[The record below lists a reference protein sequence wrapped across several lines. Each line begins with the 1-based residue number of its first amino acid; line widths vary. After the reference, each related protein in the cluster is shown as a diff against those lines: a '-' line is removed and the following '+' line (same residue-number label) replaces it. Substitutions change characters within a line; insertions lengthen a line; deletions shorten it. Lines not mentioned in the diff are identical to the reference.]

1 MASWPR
7 PLTQKRQRIRHLRPT
22 RTRFEASDAR
32 RDFGFRISNFGFSL
46 SVNRNSGLSS
56 IRNRKSAIS
65 ISMSIYRRVLAYYR
79 PFWPQT
85 IFGLLLSLC
94 GIGLNL
100 LKPWPLKFIVDQIL
114 PSFARGSQTNTFIG
128 FQLFAGHLRIPTSP
142 ILSVHGLIAALCL
155 ALIAIQLVWG
165 AINWITSYLFVKIG
179 LQALLK
185 LRTDLY
191 AYLQSLSLKYHDAR
205 RSSDSSFR
213 VAYDSQSIQTI
224 YNKGF
229 TNIFGSIIT
238 LVGTFVIMVR
248 LDWQL
253 TLLSLAIVPLIV
265 GAIYFFA
272 HRIRRESTF
281 IQEQESAMLAQAQEG
296 LSSIRMVHAFGREEF
311 EILQFHQQASQSLE
325 ANLRLTL
332 TNVNSALV
340 ISTLMVI
347 GTAAMYYVGTL
358 HVLAGTLTLGSL
370 LVFSAYLLMLYQ
382 PLESLTYTA
391 WAMEGATAGA
401 RRCFEVLD
409 GQDDV
414 VDSPKAIAISSAR
427 GLIEFQNVSF
437 AYAQDRRV
445 LHNLHLTISPNQ
457 IVALVGGTG
466 AGKST
471 LLSLV
476 PRFYD
481 PTSGS
486 VMLDGCDLREITKK
500 SLRAQIAIVLQDTL
514 LFSTSVR
521 ENIAYGRPDATEE
534 EIVDAARR
542 AQADEFILQMP
553 NGYQSAVGERGG
565 HLSVGQ
571 RQRLGIARAFLKNAP
586 VLLLDEPTSAL
597 DPATESAIM
606 ETIKELMRGRTT
618 LIATHRL
625 ATVHNVDQIVVL
637 DRGRV
642 VEQGRGSELV
652 ARGGVYAKLYTSGK
666 FAT

>member
-1 MASWPR
+1 
-7 PLTQKRQRIRHLRPT
+7 
-22 RTRFEASDAR
+22 
-32 RDFGFRISNFGFSL
+32 
-46 SVNRNSGLSS
+46 
-56 IRNRKSAIS
+56 
-65 ISMSIYRRVLAYYR
+65 MSIYRRVLKYYR
-79 PFWPQT
+79 PFLPQT
-85 IFGLLLSLC
+85 LLGLVLSLA

-100 LKPWPLKFIVDQIL
+100 LKPWPFKIIVDNFL
-114 PSFARGSQTNTFIG
+114 RSGSAIRADWRTG
-128 FQLFAGHLRIPTSP
+128 VAL
-142 ILSVHGLIAALCL
+142 LCL
-155 ALIAIQLVWG
+155 ALVAIQLLWG
-165 AINWITSYLFVKIG
+165 VMNWITNYLFVKIG

-191 AYLQSLSLKYHDAR
+191 SYLQSLSLKYHDAR
-205 RSSDSSFR
+205 RSTDSSFR

-229 TNIFGSIIT
+229 TNIFGSAIT
-238 LVGTFVIMVR
+238 LIGTFVIMVQ

-265 GAIYFFA
+265 GAIYIFA
-272 HRIRRESTF
+272 HRIRRESTS
-281 IQEQESAMLAQAQEG
+281 IQEQESAVLTQAQEG

-311 EILQFHQQASQSLE
+311 EISQFHQQARQSLQ

-401 RRCFEVLD
+401 KRCFEVLD
-409 GQDDV
+409 RQDDV
-414 VDSPKAIAISSAR
+414 VDSPSAIAISSAK
-427 GLIEFQNVSF
+427 GAIAFNAVSF
-437 AYAQDRRV
+437 GYAEDRHV
-445 LHNLHLTISPNQ
+445 LRDVDLRIEPNQ
-457 IVALVGGTG
+457 IVGLVGGTG

-481 PTSGS
+481 PAIGS
-486 VMLDGCDLREITKK
+486 ITLDGHDLREITKK
-500 SLRAQIAIVLQDTL
+500 KLRTQIAIVLQDTL
-514 LFSTSVR
+514 LFSTTVR
-521 ENIAYGRPDATEE
+521 GNIAYGRPDATEE
-534 EIVDAARR
+534 EIVDAACR
-542 AQADEFILQMP
+542 AQADEFIRQLP
-553 NGYQSAVGERGG
+553 NGYASLVGERGG
-565 HLSVGQ
+565 HLRVGQ
-571 RQRLGIARAFLKNAP
+571 RQRIGIARAFLKNAP

-597 DPATESAIM
+597 DPSTEAAIM
-606 ETIKELMRGRTT
+606 ETIRELMRGRTT

-625 ATVHNVDQIVVL
+625 ATIHGLDQIIVL
-637 DRGRV
+637 EHGRV
-642 VEQGRGSELV
+642 VEKGLGPELI

-666 FAT
+666 FPS

>member
-1 MASWPR
+1 
-7 PLTQKRQRIRHLRPT
+7 
-22 RTRFEASDAR
+22 
-32 RDFGFRISNFGFSL
+32 
-46 SVNRNSGLSS
+46 
-56 IRNRKSAIS
+56 
-65 ISMSIYRRVLAYYR
+65 MSIYRRVLRYYQ
-79 PFWPQT
+79 PFWGQT
-85 IFGLLLSLC
+85 MVGLFLSLV

-100 LKPWPLKFIVDQIL
+100 LKPWPFKIIVDDFL
-114 PSFARGSQTNTFIG
+114 RPTPAARGDWRTWVP
-128 FQLFAGHLRIPTSP
+128 L
-142 ILSVHGLIAALCL
+142 LCL
-155 ALIAIQLVWG
+155 ALVVIQLAWG
-165 AINWITSYLFVKIG
+165 IINWITNYLFVKIG

-191 AYLQSLSLKYHDAR
+191 SHLQRLSLKFHDAR
-205 RSSDSSFR
+205 RSADSSFR

-229 TNIFGSIIT
+229 TNIFASVIALI
-238 LVGTFVIMVR
+238 GTFIVMLR
-248 LDWQL
+248 LDWIL

-272 HRIRRESTF
+272 RRIRSESTS
-281 IQEQESAMLAQAQEG
+281 IQEQESAVLAQAQEG
-296 LSSIRMVHAFGREEF
+296 LSSIRMVHAFGREDF
-311 EILQFHQQASQSLE
+311 EVRQFHQQAQQSLQ

-358 HVLAGTLTLGSL
+358 HVLAGTLSLGSL

-401 RRCFEVLD
+401 KRCFEVLD
-409 GQDDV
+409 REDDV
-414 VDSPKAIAISSAR
+414 RDSPNAVDISSAK
-427 GLIEFQNVSF
+427 GAIEFRSVNF
-437 AYAQDRRV
+437 GYAENRIV
-445 LHNLHLTISPNQ
+445 LRDINLSISPNQ
-457 IVALVGGTG
+457 IVGLVGGTG

-481 PTSGS
+481 PTTGS
-486 VMLDGCDLREITKK
+486 VILDGRNVRESTKK

-514 LFSTSVR
+514 LFSTTVR
-521 ENIAYGRPDATEE
+521 ENIAYGRPNATDE
-534 EIVDAARR
+534 EIIEAARR
-542 AQADEFILQMP
+542 AQAEEFIRQMP
-553 NGYQSAVGERGG
+553 QGYDSLVGERGG

-571 RQRLGIARAFLKNAP
+571 RQRIGIARAFLKNAP
-586 VLLLDEPTSAL
+586 ILLLDEPTSAL
-597 DPATESAIM
+597 DPATEAAIM

-625 ATVHNVDQIVVL
+625 ATIHNLDQIIVL
-637 DRGRV
+637 DHGRV
-642 VEQGRGSELV
+642 IEQGRGPELLT
-652 ARGGVYAKLYTSGK
+652 RGGVYAKLYASGK
-666 FAT
+666 FPT

>member
-1 MASWPR
+1 
-7 PLTQKRQRIRHLRPT
+7 
-22 RTRFEASDAR
+22 
-32 RDFGFRISNFGFSL
+32 
-46 SVNRNSGLSS
+46 
-56 IRNRKSAIS
+56 
-65 ISMSIYRRVLAYYR
+65 MSIYRRVLRYYR
-79 PFWPQT
+79 PFWGQT
-85 IFGLLLSLC
+85 GFGLGLTLG

-100 LKPWPLKFIVDQIL
+100 LKPWPFKIIVDDFL
-114 PSFARGSQTNTFIG
+114 RANGAARSDWRLWIPLLCVALVVI
-128 FQLFAGHLRIPTSP
+128 QLF
-142 ILSVHGLIAALCL
+142 
-155 ALIAIQLVWG
+155 WG
-165 AINWITSYLFVKIG
+165 IINWITNYLFVKIG

-191 AYLQSLSLKYHDAR
+191 SYLQSLSLKYHDMR

-229 TNIFGSIIT
+229 TNIFGSAIT
-238 LVGTFVIMVR
+238 LAGTFLIMVR

-253 TLLSLAIVPLIV
+253 TLLSLAIVPPVV

-281 IQEQESAMLAQAQEG
+281 IQERESAILAQVQEG

-311 EILQFHQQASQSLE
+311 EVGQFHQQASQSLQ

-340 ISTLMVI
+340 ISTLMVV

-401 RRCFEVLD
+401 KRCFEVLD

-414 VDSPKAIAISSAR
+414 VDSSEAIAIAETKGALR
-427 GLIEFQNVSF
+427 FQNVSF
-437 AYAQDRRV
+437 GYAQDRHV
-445 LHNLHLTISPNQ
+445 LHHVDLAISPNQ

-481 PTSGS
+481 PTEGS
-486 VMLDGCDLREITKK
+486 IAIDGRDLRAITKK
-500 SLRAQIAIVLQDTL
+500 SLRAQIAIVLQGTL
-514 LFSTSVR
+514 LFSTTVR

-542 AQADEFILQMP
+542 AQADDFIRQLP
-553 NGYQSAVGERGG
+553 TGYASPIGERGG

-571 RQRLGIARAFLKNAP
+571 RQRIGIARAFLKNAP
-586 VLLLDEPTSAL
+586 ILLLDEPTSAL
-597 DPATESAIM
+597 DPATEAAIM

-625 ATVHNVDQIVVL
+625 ATIHNCDQIVVL
-637 DRGRV
+637 ERGFV
-642 VEQGRGSELV
+642 VEQGRGPELV
-652 ARGGVYAKLYTSGK
+652 ARGGVYANLYTSGK
-666 FAT
+666 FHT

>member
-1 MASWPR
+1 
-7 PLTQKRQRIRHLRPT
+7 
-22 RTRFEASDAR
+22 
-32 RDFGFRISNFGFSL
+32 
-46 SVNRNSGLSS
+46 
-56 IRNRKSAIS
+56 
-65 ISMSIYRRVLAYYR
+65 MSIYRRVLRYYR
-79 PFWPQT
+79 PFLGQT
-85 IFGLLLSLC
+85 IFGLLLSLI

-100 LKPWPLKFIVDQIL
+100 LKPWPFKIIVDDFL
-114 PSFARGSQTNTFIG
+114 R
-128 FQLFAGHLRIPTSP
+128 AGPAIPGNWRVWIP
-142 ILSVHGLIAALCL
+142 LLCL
-155 ALIAIQLVWG
+155 GLVAIQLLWG
-165 AINWITSYLFVKIG
+165 IINWITNYLFVKIG

-191 AYLQSLSLKYHDAR
+191 SCLQSLSLKYHDAR

-229 TNIFGSIIT
+229 TNVFGSIIT
-238 LVGTFVIMVR
+238 LIGTFVIMLQ

-253 TLLSLAIVPLIV
+253 TFVSLAIVPLIV
-265 GAIYFFA
+265 GAIYLFA
-272 HRIRRESTF
+272 HRIRHESTS

-311 EILQFHQQASQSLE
+311 EVRQFHQQARQSFQ

-340 ISTLMVI
+340 ISTLMVV
-347 GTAAMYYVGTL
+347 GTAAMYYVGAL

-401 RRCFEVLD
+401 KRCFEVLD
-409 GQDDV
+409 RQDDV
-414 VDSPKAIAISSAR
+414 VDSPGAIAISSAA
-427 GLIEFQNVSF
+427 GAVAFESVSF
-437 AYAQDRRV
+437 GYAADRCV
-445 LHNLHLTISPNQ
+445 LWDIDLCIDPNQ

-481 PTSGS
+481 PTTGS
-486 VMLDGCDLREITKK
+486 IALDGHDLRQITKK
-500 SLRAQIAIVLQDTL
+500 TLRTQIAIVLQDTL
-514 LFSTSVR
+514 LFSTTVR

-534 EIVDAARR
+534 DIIDAARR
-542 AQADEFILQMP
+542 AQADDFIRQLP
-553 NGYQSAVGERGG
+553 KGYASPVGERGG

-571 RQRLGIARAFLKNAP
+571 RQRIGIARAFLKNAP
-586 VLLLDEPTSAL
+586 ILLLDEPTSAL
-597 DPATESAIM
+597 DPTTELAIM

-625 ATVHNVDQIVVL
+625 GTIHNVDQIVVL
-637 DRGRV
+637 DSGRI
-642 VEQGRGSELV
+642 VEKGHGPELVGRG
-652 ARGGVYAKLYTSGK
+652 GIYAKLYTSGK
-666 FAT
+666 FPS

>member
-1 MASWPR
+1 
-7 PLTQKRQRIRHLRPT
+7 
-22 RTRFEASDAR
+22 
-32 RDFGFRISNFGFSL
+32 
-46 SVNRNSGLSS
+46 
-56 IRNRKSAIS
+56 
-65 ISMSIYRRVLAYYR
+65 MSIYRRVLRYYR
-79 PFWPQT
+79 PFLPQT
-85 IFGLLLSLC
+85 IFGLLLTVA

-100 LKPWPLKFIVDQIL
+100 LKPWPFKIIVDDFL
-114 PSFARGSQTNTFIG
+114 RVNSTARSDGRTW
-128 FQLFAGHLRIPTSP
+128 IP
-142 ILSVHGLIAALCL
+142 LLCL
-155 ALIAIQLVWG
+155 ALVAIQLLWG
-165 AINWITSYLFVKIG
+165 IINWITNYLFVKIG

-191 AYLQSLSLKYHDAR
+191 SYLQSLSLKYHDAR

-229 TNIFGSIIT
+229 TNIFGSTIT
-238 LVGTFVIMVR
+238 LAGTFVIMVR

-265 GAIYFFA
+265 AAIYFFA

-311 EILQFHQQASQSLE
+311 EVRQFHRQARQSLQ

-401 RRCFEVLD
+401 KRCFEVLD
-409 GQDDV
+409 RQDDV
-414 VDSPKAIAISSAR
+414 VDSPKAIAILSAR
-427 GLIEFQNVSF
+427 GSIEFQNVSF
-437 AYAQDRRV
+437 AYAQDRDV
-445 LHNLHLTISPNQ
+445 LHNLDLTISPNQ

-486 VMLDGCDLREITKK
+486 VTLDGCDLREITKR

-542 AQADEFILQMP
+542 AQADEFIRQMP

-597 DPATESAIM
+597 DPTTESAIM

-625 ATVHNVDQIVVL
+625 ATVHNVDQIIVL
-637 DRGRV
+637 ERGHI

-652 ARGGVYAKLYTSGK
+652 ARGGVYAKLYASGHYPS
-666 FAT
+666 

>member
-1 MASWPR
+1 
-7 PLTQKRQRIRHLRPT
+7 
-22 RTRFEASDAR
+22 
-32 RDFGFRISNFGFSL
+32 
-46 SVNRNSGLSS
+46 
-56 IRNRKSAIS
+56 
-65 ISMSIYRRVLAYYR
+65 MSIYRRVLRYYR
-79 PFWPQT
+79 PFLGQT
-85 IFGLLLSLC
+85 IFGLCLALI

-100 LKPWPLKFIVDQIL
+100 LKPWPFKIIVDDFLRPGSAIRPDWRFWIL
-114 PSFARGSQTNTFIG
+114 
-128 FQLFAGHLRIPTSP
+128 L
-142 ILSVHGLIAALCL
+142 LCL
-155 ALIAIQLVWG
+155 ALIGIQILWG
-165 AINWITSYLFVKIG
+165 IINWITNYLFVKIG

-191 AYLQSLSLKYHDAR
+191 SYLQSLSLKYHDAR

-229 TNIFGSIIT
+229 TNIFSSIIT
-238 LVGTFVIMVR
+238 LIGTFVIMLR

-253 TLLSLAIVPLIV
+253 TLVSLGIVPLVV
-265 GAIYFFA
+265 GAIYLFA
-272 HRIRRESTF
+272 HRIRRESTS
-281 IQEQESAMLAQAQEG
+281 IQEQESAVLAQAQEG

-311 EILQFHQQASQSLE
+311 EVRQFQQQAHQSLQ

-340 ISTLMVI
+340 ISTLMVVGTTVMYYI
-347 GTAAMYYVGTL
+347 GTQ

-401 RRCFEVLD
+401 KRCFEVLD
-409 GQDDV
+409 RQDDV
-414 VDSPKAIAISSAR
+414 VDSAGAVAISSAK
-427 GLIEFQNVSF
+427 GAIAFQAVSF
-437 AYAQDRRV
+437 GYVPERYV
-445 LHNLHLTISPNQ
+445 LRDIDVRIEPNQ
-457 IVALVGGTG
+457 IVGLAGGTG

-481 PTSGS
+481 QSAGS
-486 VMLDGCDLREITKK
+486 ITLDGRDIRQITKK

-514 LFSTSVR
+514 LFSTTIR
-521 ENIAYGRPDATEE
+521 ENIAYGRPDATED
-534 EIVDAARR
+534 EIIEAAHR
-542 AQADEFILQMP
+542 AQADEFIRQIP
-553 NGYQSAVGERGG
+553 EGYDSPVGERGG

-571 RQRLGIARAFLKNAP
+571 RQRIGIARAFLKNAP
-586 VLLLDEPTSAL
+586 ILLLDEPTSAL
-597 DPATESAIM
+597 DPSTESAIM

-625 ATVHNVDQIVVL
+625 GTIHNLDQIIVL
-637 DRGRV
+637 EHGRI
-642 VEQGRGSELV
+642 VEQGRGPELV
-652 ARGGVYAKLYTSGK
+652 ARGGIYAKLYGSGK
-666 FAT
+666 FPT

>member
-1 MASWPR
+1 MW
-7 PLTQKRQRIRHLRPT
+7 
-22 RTRFEASDAR
+22 
-32 RDFGFRISNFGFSL
+32 
-46 SVNRNSGLSS
+46 
-56 IRNRKSAIS
+56 
-65 ISMSIYRRVLAYYR
+65 IYRRVLRYYR
-79 PFWPQT
+79 PFLGQT
-85 IFGLLLSLC
+85 VLGLLLSLL

-100 LKPWPLKFIVDQIL
+100 LKPWPFKIIVDD
-114 PSFARGSQTNTFIG
+114 F
-128 FQLFAGHLRIPTSP
+128 LRTGPAIRPDWRTWIP
-142 ILSVHGLIAALCL
+142 LLCL
-155 ALIAIQLVWG
+155 ALVAIQLLWG
-165 AINWITSYLFVKIG
+165 IINWTTNYLFVKIG

-191 AYLQSLSLKYHDAR
+191 SYLQSLSLKYHDAR
-205 RSSDSSFR
+205 RSTDSSFR
-213 VAYDSQSIQTI
+213 VAYDSQSVQTI

-229 TNIFGSIIT
+229 TNIFGSTIT
-238 LVGTFVIMVR
+238 LVATFVIMLR
-248 LDWQL
+248 LDWRL
-253 TLLSLAIVPLIV
+253 TLVSLAIVPLIV
-265 GAIYFFA
+265 GAIYVFA
-272 HRIRRESTF
+272 RQIRRESTS
-281 IQEQESAMLAQAQEG
+281 IQEQESAVLAQAQEG

-311 EILQFHQQASQSLE
+311 EVRQFHQQARQSLQ

-347 GTAAMYYVGTL
+347 GTAAMYYIGTL

-401 RRCFEVLD
+401 KRCFEVLD
-409 GQDDV
+409 RQDDV
-414 VDSPKAIAISSAR
+414 VDSPAAVAISSAN
-427 GLIEFQNVSF
+427 GAIAFQSVSF
-437 AYAQDRRV
+437 AYAGDRQV
-445 LHNLHLTISPNQ
+445 LRNIDLRIDPNQ
-457 IVALVGGTG
+457 IIGLVGGTG

-481 PTSGS
+481 PSSGS
-486 VMLDGCDLREITKK
+486 VMLDDRDVREITKK

-514 LFSTSVR
+514 LFSTTVR

-534 EIVDAARR
+534 EIIEAARR
-542 AQADEFILQMP
+542 AQADEFIREMP
-553 NGYQSAVGERGG
+553 QGYDSLVGERGG

-571 RQRLGIARAFLKNAP
+571 RQRIGIARAFLQNAP
-586 VLLLDEPTSAL
+586 ILVLDEPTSAL

-625 ATVHNVDQIVVL
+625 ATIHNLDQIIVL
-637 DRGRV
+637 DHGRII
-642 VEQGRGSELV
+642 EQGRGPELLI
-652 ARGGVYAKLYTSGK
+652 RGGVYAKLYKSGK
-666 FAT
+666 FPT

>member
-1 MASWPR
+1 
-7 PLTQKRQRIRHLRPT
+7 
-22 RTRFEASDAR
+22 
-32 RDFGFRISNFGFSL
+32 
-46 SVNRNSGLSS
+46 
-56 IRNRKSAIS
+56 
-65 ISMSIYRRVLAYYR
+65 MSIYRRVLRYYQ
-79 PFWPQT
+79 PFWGKT
-85 IFGLLLSLC
+85 IIGLFLSAV

-100 LKPWPLKFIVDQIL
+100 LKPWPFKIIVDDFL
-114 PSFARGSQTNTFIG
+114 RPTPAARGDWSTWVP
-128 FQLFAGHLRIPTSP
+128 L
-142 ILSVHGLIAALCL
+142 LCL
-155 ALIAIQLVWG
+155 ALVVIQFIWG
-165 AINWITSYLFVKIG
+165 IINWITNYLFVKIG

-191 AYLQSLSLKYHDAR
+191 AHLQRLSLKFHDAR
-205 RSSDSSFR
+205 RSADSSFR

-229 TNIFGSIIT
+229 TNIFASVIALI
-238 LVGTFVIMVR
+238 GTFIVMLR
-248 LDWQL
+248 LDWVL

-272 HRIRRESTF
+272 RRIRSESTS
-281 IQEQESAMLAQAQEG
+281 IQEHESAVLAQAQEG
-296 LSSIRMVHAFGREEF
+296 LSSIRMVHAFGREDF
-311 EILQFHQQASQSLE
+311 EVRQFHQQAQQSLQ

-358 HVLAGTLTLGSL
+358 HVLAGTLSLGSL

-401 RRCFEVLD
+401 KRCFEILD
-409 GQDDV
+409 SQDDV
-414 VDSPKAIAISSAR
+414 RDSPNAVDISSAKGAIAFR
-427 GLIEFQNVSF
+427 SVDFG
-437 AYAQDRRV
+437 YAESRIV
-445 LHNLHLTISPNQ
+445 LRDINLSIAPNQ
-457 IVALVGGTG
+457 IVGLVGGTG

-481 PTSGS
+481 PTTGS
-486 VMLDGCDLREITKK
+486 VMLDGRDVREITKK

-514 LFSTSVR
+514 LFSTTVR

-534 EIVDAARR
+534 EIIEAARR
-542 AQADEFILQMP
+542 AQADEFIRQMP
-553 NGYQSAVGERGG
+553 QGYSNLVGERGG

-571 RQRLGIARAFLKNAP
+571 RQRIGIARAFLKNAP
-586 VLLLDEPTSAL
+586 ILLLDEPTSAL
-597 DPATESAIM
+597 DPSTEAAIM

-625 ATVHNVDQIVVL
+625 ATIHNLDQIIVL
-637 DRGRV
+637 EHGRII
-642 VEQGRGSELV
+642 EQGRGPELLI
-652 ARGGVYAKLYTSGK
+652 RGGVYAKLYKSGK
-666 FAT
+666 FPT